1 MLLKKISSHEYLCH
15 SGTVQHEIWAWK
27 LAHKIELGVLA
38 WRGTSW
44 QNWDVRLVLSQEQSI
59 REAGLCKTSL
69 EILGLEGFHF
79 ELLDKF
85 NPRTESRCRPADLH
99 PAEMSAGLSKIT
111 SHCIW
116 FSHQNWLN
124 RVACPDP
131 DIRKKKKKKS
141 HFRKGFSYKFDSRH

>member
-1 MLLKKISSHEYLCH
+1 MLLLLKECFSIHLASSYKKHFLSTLLAKCVAKKKISSREYLCH

-44 QNWDVRLVLSQEQSI
+44 QNWDVHLVLSQEQSI

-85 NPRTESRCRPADLH
+85 NADLQIYILLKCL
-99 PAEMSAGLSKIT
+99 PAS
-111 SHCIW
+111 
-116 FSHQNWLN
+116 Q
-124 RVACPDP
+124 
-131 DIRKKKKKKS
+131 KS
-141 HFRKGFSYKFDSRH
+141 QVTASGSPTKTD